1 MDKETVLKAVEYVEH
16 TAINATLKELGI
28 LSKVEVT
35 DDEVKAEFAWP
46 FPNIPIKD
54 TLRGSVQIIA
64 ESFGYKFSFTER
76 IMNEEEKQHFLEVEH
91 ANWKGGAPAC

>member
-54 TLRGSVQIIA
+54 SLMGAVNYCRIIWLQILVYRKNY
-64 ESFGYKFSFTER
+64 E
-76 IMNEEEKQHFLEVEH
+76 
-91 ANWKGGAPAC
+91 